1 MCYQRSVEH
10 ATAPDET
17 KGENSFEPPKWLRVA
32 APWIA
37 TVLAGLFGAWLAL
50 SVAGT
55 THTTLGPMSI
65 DAQISPSFEGNTVLE
80 VNPLGTLEF
89 DTHTAPLRITVS
101 LQSLDLQS
109 VRQIVENPAALSS
122 IESQLV
128 NDLNSALL
136 RAAIRAGVVAVIG
149 ALIAGGLVLRS
160 WRRALLA
167 GAVALSAVGLSYT
180 LTFATF
186 DRSAVREPRYTG
198 LIAAAPQVVGS
209 VESITSNFG
218 AYVDQLASLVT
229 NVTQIYDVTSALPT
243 WAPTDSTIRVLHV
256 SDLHLNPAAWGIIRA
271 VGDQYDV
278 HVIVDTGDIADH
290 GTAAESRY
298 VEPISTLG
306 RPYVYVKGNHDS
318 VLTATAVAEQSN
330 AIVLDHEPVNVAGL
344 QFYGAPDPRFT
355 PDQRT
360 RGTAS
365 EDIRRGSEELAARA
379 RNLAVRPDV
388 IVYHDPTHADLFQD
402 TAPLIL
408 AGHGH
413 RRRDIVLDDGTHVF
427 LQGSTGGAG
436 LRGLEHEEPTPVMLS
451 VLYFDPESK
460 QLVARDD
467 ITIGGLGLSS
477 AEITRVQFDGLE
489 GSNGDDSGE
498 EDGSGE
504 VAPTPGVSP
513 DSAPP
518 GR

>member
-1 MCYQRSVEH
+1 MCYERSVEL

-17 KGENSFEPPKWLRVA
+17 QGANFSERPKWLQVA
-32 APWIA
+32 VPWVA
-37 TVLAGLFGAWLAL
+37 TILAGLFGAWLAL
-50 SVAGT
+50 NVAGT

-65 DAQISPSFEGNTVLE
+65 DAQISPAFEGKTVVE

-101 LQSLDLQS
+101 LQSVDVQA
-109 VRQIVENPAALSS
+109 VRQLVENPAAVSS

-128 NDLNSALL
+128 NDLNNALW

-149 ALIAGGLVLRS
+149 GLIAGGLVLRS
-160 WRRALLA
+160 WRRAILA
-167 GAVALSAVGLSYT
+167 GAVALSAVGLTYT
-180 LTFATF
+180 LTLVTF
-186 DRSAVREPRYTG
+186 DRSAVQEPRYTG

-209 VESITSNFG
+209 VQSITTDFG

-229 NVTQIYDVTSALPT
+229 NVTRIYDVTSSLPT

-256 SDLHLNPAAWGIIRA
+256 SDLHVNPAAWGIIRA
-271 VGDQYDV
+271 VGDQYNVD
-278 HVIVDTGDIADH
+278 VIVDTGDIADH

-298 VEPISTLG
+298 VAPISTLG

-318 VLTATAVAEQSN
+318 ILTAAAVAEQPN

-365 EDIRRGSEELAARA
+365 EDIRRGTEELAART

-388 IVYHDPTHADLFQD
+388 LVYHDPTHADLFQD
-402 TAPLIL
+402 TAPLVL

-436 LRGLEHEEPTPVMLS
+436 LRGLEHEEPTPVTLS

-460 QLVARDD
+460 QLLARDD
-467 ITIGGLGLSS
+467 ITLGGLGLSS
-477 AEITRVQFDGLE
+477 AEITRVQFDGLDE
-489 GSNGDDSGE
+489 SNGEDSGE

-513 DSAPP
+513 SPGPP
-518 GR
+518 SP